1 MDSIATTIKMAFAT
15 VGAFIGGLVGGMDG
29 LLYALI
35 AMMALDYA
43 MGVIIAITH
52 KRLSS
57 DIGFKG
63 ITKKIMMLVLVA
75 VGHIIDAR
83 VIGTGAVLRTAVITF
98 YMANEAISLTENAA
112 NIGLPLPQKLIDIL
126 AQLRNGEDK
135 DYKEADNNEDN

>member
-1 MDSIATTIKMAFAT
+1 MDNMTTTIKMAFAT
-15 VGAFIGGLVGGMDG
+15 VGAFVGGLVGGMDG

-52 KRLSS
+52 RKLSS

-63 ITKKIMMLVLVA
+63 ITKKLMILVLVIVA
-75 VGHIIDAR
+75 NLVDAR
-83 VIGTGAVLRTAVITF
+83 VIGTGAVLRTAVIMF

-126 AQLRNGEDK
+126 AQLKNGEDK
-135 DYKEADNNEDN
+135 DYKEVNKNEDN